1 VKMVLVGRSRTEVLT
16 SITILNEAHSDGML
30 CSIFPLEPN
39 GMNLRCAA
47 APNLA
52 DVYRISIDGARIGLN
67 DNLRFTSQKFRLTQ
81 VSRHV
86 CNCWWSPFRMDEG
99 NTLPGEEALSES
111 CSVAEKVLLYDL
123 RFIMSAEFFGQHK
136 NPLSVS
142 LAASPRLDVERT
154 GTLREGVAVSPSRAC
169 S

>member
-1 VKMVLVGRSRTEVLT
+1 
-16 SITILNEAHSDGML
+16 
-30 CSIFPLEPN
+30 
-39 GMNLRCAA
+39 
-47 APNLA
+47 
-52 DVYRISIDGARIGLN
+52 
-67 DNLRFTSQKFRLTQ
+67 
-81 VSRHV
+81 
-86 CNCWWSPFRMDEG
+86 MDEG
-99 NTLPGEEALSES
+99 NTLPGEQALSES